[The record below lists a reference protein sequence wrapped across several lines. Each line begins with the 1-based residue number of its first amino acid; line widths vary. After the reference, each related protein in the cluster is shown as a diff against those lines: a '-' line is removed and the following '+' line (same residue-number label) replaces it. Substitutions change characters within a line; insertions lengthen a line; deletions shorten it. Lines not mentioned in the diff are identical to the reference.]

1 MKAKKIDEKTEIKK
15 ENKLLVILAIIFTSL
30 VVIVTTMVFLLPEI
44 TKVKN
49 VTVPDVSNMSVVD
62 AENKL
67 ESLGLVVNEDEKE
80 VSSSEVEAG
89 KVVKTS
95 PQAKRT
101 VKKGASITLY
111 VSSGEN
117 GYTVEDLT
125 GKNYLEVK
133 GALESTY
140 NLYVIV
146 SKMETDQTVDA
157 DVILKTDPAVGTVL
171 KPGDTI
177 TLYIPLMNTSY
188 PDFTKNYTLSQIQA
202 WCEKYGVTYAEVYDQ
217 TSLYEAGTIYA
228 QSIASG
234 TTVQAG
240 QTLTIHIAEAVDDSD
255 NTGTDMGE

>member
-1 MKAKKIDEKTEIKK
+1 
-15 ENKLLVILAIIFTSL
+15 
-30 VVIVTTMVFLLPEI
+30 
-44 TKVKN
+44 
-49 VTVPDVSNMSVVD
+49 
-62 AENKL
+62 
-67 ESLGLVVNEDEKE
+67 
-80 VSSSEVEAG
+80 
-89 KVVKTS
+89 
-95 PQAKRT
+95 
-101 VKKGASITLY
+101 
-111 VSSGEN
+111 
-117 GYTVEDLT
+117 
-125 GKNYLEVK
+125 
-133 GALESTY
+133 
-140 NLYVIV
+140 
-146 SKMETDQTVDA
+146 METDQIVDA